1 MAAAVAQRVAE
12 SELFVA
18 GERAAAANGP
28 NNWRSLFASPK
39 ERRGCILTWLL
50 LAIFCGQVSLD
61 RVIRACRKDWYLAAI
76 GAVLSSDL
84 GAKGAP
90 RSCPAGFIA
99 DAGLRWCGVTP
110 LQPNGGSQCQSLPR
124 NHHPRNRH
132 RR

>member
-50 LAIFCGQVSLD
+50 LAVFCGQVSLD
-61 RVIRACRKDWYLAAI
+61 GVIRACRKDWYSAAI

-90 RSCPAGFIA
+90 RSCPAGLIA

-110 LQPNGGSQCQSLPR
+110 S
-124 NHHPRNRH
+124 
-132 RR
+132 

>member
-1 MAAAVAQRVAE
+1 MAAAVAQRVVE
-12 SELFVA
+12 RKLFVA

-50 LAIFCGQVSLD
+50 LAVFCGQVSLD
-61 RVIRACRKDWYLAAI
+61 GVIRACRKDWYSAAI

-110 LQPNGGSQCQSLPR
+110 S
-124 NHHPRNRH
+124 
-132 RR
+132 